1 MTTTNLFVELLVIG
15 VGAACWVGL
24 VIMGL
29 FGIGWIEAG
38 LLQNHSVL
46 VLLLAVVYL
55 LGIISDRL
63 ADYVFDKLFSGPLRA
78 RYFNEKREYQDARRL
93 IFSLSDRLAD
103 MHDYGRTRIRIC
115 RGWAVNATLIALSLN
130 FFLSNQFS
138 ETSWY
143 QTAATAGTVGFLLLA
158 FTSWSSWRMLCATE
172 YLKIREHAEYL
183 RSQSIAIAAKASP
196 PLREA
201 A

>member
-1 MTTTNLFVELLVIG
+1 MTTTNLFVELIVIG
-15 VGAACWVGL
+15 VGAACWVGML
-24 VIMGL
+24 IMGV
-29 FGIGWIEAG
+29 FGVEWIEAD
-38 LLQNHSVL
+38 LLQNYSV
-46 VLLLAVVYL
+46 VVAILAVVYL

-78 RYFNEKREYQDARRL
+78 RYFKEKREYQDARRL

-115 RGWAVNATLIALSLN
+115 RGWAVNAICIAASFN
-130 FFLSNQFS
+130 FLLVRQFP

-143 QTAATAGTVGFLLLA
+143 RTAATAGTVGFLLLS

-172 YLKIREHAEYL
+172 YLKIREHSDYL
-183 RSQSIAIAAKASP
+183 RSQGRAVAGETAAS
-196 PLREA
+196 LREA